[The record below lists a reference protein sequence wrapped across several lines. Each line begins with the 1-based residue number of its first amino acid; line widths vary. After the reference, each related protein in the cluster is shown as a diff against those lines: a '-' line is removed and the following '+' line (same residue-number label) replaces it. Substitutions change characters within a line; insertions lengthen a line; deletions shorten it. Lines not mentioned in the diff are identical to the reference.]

1 MWKSIVR
8 SLEEW
13 VVYKIESKVTW
24 RGKAG
29 DKPRDAVWNHS
40 VVHWVVELFPIA
52 MGNLQ
57 RYLEF
62 AKVCLRNNMKNV
74 LEKTKTLVRNTS

>member
-1 MWKSIVR
+1 MSDLYKSEWFTKLNQR
-8 SLEEW
+8 SHEEERQEINPEMQVGTIQWYTLGTLEL
-13 VVYKIESKVTW
+13 Y
-24 RGKAG
+24 
-29 DKPRDAVWNHS
+29 
-40 VVHWVVELFPIA
+40 PIA

>member
-1 MWKSIVR
+1 MQVGTTQWYTLGT
-8 SLEEW
+8 LEL
-13 VVYKIESKVTW
+13 Y
-24 RGKAG
+24 
-29 DKPRDAVWNHS
+29 
-40 VVHWVVELFPIA
+40 PIA

-74 LEKTKTLVRNTS
+74 LEKTKTLVRNTSQLKAFYQVKEDVISMSNFFIF

>member
-1 MWKSIVR
+1 MQVGTTQWYTLGT
-8 SLEEW
+8 LELYP
-13 VVYKIESKVTW
+13 V
-24 RGKAG
+24 
-29 DKPRDAVWNHS
+29 
-40 VVHWVVELFPIA
+40 A

-74 LEKTKTLVRNTS
+74 LEKTKTLVRNTSQLKAFYQVKEDVISMSNFFIF